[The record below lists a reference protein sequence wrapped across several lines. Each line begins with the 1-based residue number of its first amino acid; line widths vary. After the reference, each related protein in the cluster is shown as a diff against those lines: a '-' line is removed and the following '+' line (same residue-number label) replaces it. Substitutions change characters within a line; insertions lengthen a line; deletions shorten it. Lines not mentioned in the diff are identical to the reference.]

1 MVEKKINYLFD
12 YFFPADYANI
22 EECKKYLYYKY
33 GIDLSACQKIT
44 TKTCGMD
51 FWKALYYQAK
61 GYIEGFYPGLETKK
75 SEEMDMLYLL
85 LKEHLYFQLLSIK
98 DKEDYSYN
106 AVELSKAYA
115 TKGKEFSKTMYVR
128 IREVEKDKYLE
139 IVNRAE
145 FKKLVSEKPYDMVAF
160 NLIGLSHDNYIYL
173 RVRNESKKRDINP
186 SLEQLLKHDTC
197 FDGKYITF
205 EPGVAIMKS
214 TLDTVFETTRSL
226 MVQLYDKGEL
236 RHVWDEYEKEEQRVI
251 SIILYELFSKIY
263 DDVVEHAYIT
273 EKDTK
278 PYWNRL
284 DKESLEEKKNNV
296 LDRYIQFLITYDD
309 VKRRK
314 KGSFAKSE
322 QWLEYAVKLNNAYME
337 LVTDKFEYNSIKIS
351 KYLQTIWI
359 NESIFPTFSLLEF
372 IESETV
378 DVILRTEESL
388 KETDPESGRK
398 GVEYVSD
405 VLFEVMNCPNIFCIK
420 DIVNTDYVE
429 FKDWVKKTKDEAVML
444 TKVYYPLLETVFHIL
459 CEQYFQDRK
468 EFENYLLTIPHTFF
482 ESVYRES
489 NSLFES
495 VMEKKKLFDKIIS
508 RKKVF
513 LSDSQSECIKNYAE
527 YYTLTYGDSPK
538 KMQKVDIPIKQDYA
552 YE

>member
-1 MVEKKINYLFD
+1 
-12 YFFPADYANI
+12 
-22 EECKKYLYYKY
+22 
-33 GIDLSACQKIT
+33 
-44 TKTCGMD
+44 
-51 FWKALYYQAK
+51 
-61 GYIEGFYPGLETKK
+61 
-75 SEEMDMLYLL
+75 
-85 LKEHLYFQLLSIK
+85 
-98 DKEDYSYN
+98 
-106 AVELSKAYA
+106 
-115 TKGKEFSKTMYVR
+115 
-128 IREVEKDKYLE
+128 
-139 IVNRAE
+139 
-145 FKKLVSEKPYDMVAF
+145 
-160 NLIGLSHDNYIYL
+160 
-173 RVRNESKKRDINP
+173 
-186 SLEQLLKHDTC
+186 
-197 FDGKYITF
+197 
-205 EPGVAIMKS
+205 
-214 TLDTVFETTRSL
+214 
-226 MVQLYDKGEL
+226 
-236 RHVWDEYEKEEQRVI
+236 
-251 SIILYELFSKIY
+251 
-263 DDVVEHAYIT
+263 
-273 EKDTK
+273 
-278 PYWNRL
+278 
-284 DKESLEEKKNNV
+284 
-296 LDRYIQFLITYDD
+296 
-309 VKRRK
+309 
-314 KGSFAKSE
+314 
-322 QWLEYAVKLNNAYME
+322 ME

-429 FKDWVKKTKDEAVML
+429 FEDWVKKTQDEAEML